1 MAQLESKQLNKIGLH
16 ENATN
21 RNMDEKLLLK
31 CENSIRAYK
40 IVNLLNKH
48 NIALRQHDESQDPR
62 VGAYGAVTGI
72 AIYVFAKEYEKA
84 LSIVSPILKDFNT
97 ISTFC
102 PKCGSENVKPITGN
116 HKYITYLIF
125 LCLFLILTPG
135 IYIALPED
143 FGLRSSLIN
152 KIALMMVALGFILM
166 PIINHYNV
174 NYKCKKCGNRFRHY

>member
-72 AIYVFAKEYEKA
+72 AIYVFAKDYEKA
-84 LSIVSPILKDFNT
+84 LSIVS
-97 ISTFC
+97 
-102 PKCGSENVKPITGN
+102 
-116 HKYITYLIF
+116 
-125 LCLFLILTPG
+125 LFLKILIP
-135 IYIALPED
+135 
-143 FGLRSSLIN
+143 SVHS
-152 KIALMMVALGFILM
+152 VQ
-166 PIINHYNV
+166 NV
-174 NYKCKKCGNRFRHY
+174 EVKM

>member
-16 ENATN
+16 ENVTN

-72 AIYVFAKEYEKA
+72 AIYVFAKDYEKA
-84 LSIVSPILKDFNT
+84 LSIVSPI
-97 ISTFC
+97 
-102 PKCGSENVKPITGN
+102 
-116 HKYITYLIF
+116 
-125 LCLFLILTPG
+125 
-135 IYIALPED
+135 
-143 FGLRSSLIN
+143 
-152 KIALMMVALGFILM
+152 
-166 PIINHYNV
+166 PIIT
-174 NYKCKKCGNRFRHY
+174 